1 MSRLAEYVRGNWRE
15 IGLGAAAGL
24 IVFLLTR
31 GHFAGAFPIL
41 LIMMLL
47 LVLHFRRTGA
57 VTGGGVG
64 VSGPGASGTR
74 FSDIGGQ
81 DRALSELRES
91 LDLVVGDE
99 DAARL
104 GVRPV
109 RGLLLVGPPGTGKT
123 MMARA
128 AANYTNSAFVSVS
141 GSEFVEMYAG
151 VGAQRVREIFKR
163 ARREAEK
170 AKLDAAIIFI
180 DELEIVGGKR
190 GRHSSH
196 LEYDQTL
203 NQLLVAMDGMEKDE
217 SPRILVMG
225 ATNRRDLLDDALLR
239 PGRFDRVVHVEC
251 PDFAGRKHILALHLQ
266 DKPLAD
272 GVDLDA
278 LARETFGFSGAHLEN
293 LSNEAA
299 ILAFREGG
307 GEIRQR
313 HLLESVEK
321 VMMGEKIDRRPSEQ
335 QLHRVAVHE
344 VGHGLMAEL
353 TDPGSVASI
362 SIAPR
367 GGSLGYVRKSAEED
381 QFLYTEAEL
390 KQEIAFSLGG
400 CAAEQVLL
408 GESSTGVSGDFSRAA
423 QLAEQLVFG
432 GMSPAGIVAEET
444 LPQDQ
449 LSQLVRDILNRE
461 MESVV
466 SAIREHEWVF
476 GAVVPRLR
484 EKERLSGEKLRELL
498 APADDMSAD

>member
-1 MSRLAEYVRGNWRE
+1 MSRLTEYVRGNRRE
-15 IGLGAAAGL
+15 IGVGAAAGL
-24 IVFLLTR
+24 LLFLLSR
-31 GHFAGAFPIL
+31 GHLTGAVPL
-41 LIMMLL
+41 LLLMAMLL
-47 LVLHFRRTGA
+47 LVLYFRRSGA
-57 VTGGGVG
+57 PAGGGVG
-64 VSGPGASGTR
+64 VISSAVGTR
-74 FSDIGGQ
+74 FCDIGGQ

-99 DAARL
+99 EAARL

-128 AANYTNSAFVSVS
+128 AAAYADACFLAVS

-151 VGAQRVREIFKR
+151 VGAQRVREIFSR
-163 ARREAEK
+163 ARRTARRESRS
-170 AKLDAAIIFI
+170 AAIVFI
-180 DELEIVGGKR
+180 DEMEIVGGKR

-203 NQLLVAMDGMEKDE
+203 NQLLVAMDGMQRDE

-239 PGRFDRVVHVEC
+239 PGRFDRVVHVDY
-251 PDFAGRKHILALHLQ
+251 PDFAGRKQILALHLRA
-266 DKPLAD
+266 KPLAD
-272 GVDLDA
+272 DVDLDA

-299 ILAFREGG
+299 ILAFRERRDD
-307 GEIRQR
+307 IASQ
-313 HLLESVEK
+313 HLLEAVEK
-321 VMMGEKIDRRPSEQ
+321 VMMGDKIDRRPSRE

-344 VGHGLMAEL
+344 VGHALMAEL
-353 TDPGSVASI
+353 LEPGSVAAI

-367 GGSLGYVRKSAEED
+367 GGSLGHVRKTTGED
-381 QFLYTEAEL
+381 QFLYTGAQL
-390 KQEIAFSLGG
+390 RREISFSLAG

-408 GESSTGVSGDFSRAA
+408 GESSTGVGGDFSRASG
-423 QLAEQLVFG
+423 LAERLVFA

-449 LSQLVRDILNRE
+449 LNRLVRDILNRQ
-461 MESVV
+461 MEDAVRTV
-466 SAIREHEWVF
+466 RAYLWVF
-476 GAVVPRLR
+476 DLAVPRLL
-484 EKERLSGEKLRELL
+484 EEERLNGEQLRTLL
-498 APADDMSAD
+498 SPGEMPAG